1 MRLVRAILADEEG
14 QDLAEYGM
22 LIGFIAVVVVAAVG
36 AVGQGLL
43 DFFNAIANRL
53 DEVL

>member
-1 MRLVRAILADEEG
+1 MRLINDFLVGEDG

>member
-1 MRLVRAILADEEG
+1 MHQIIRFLADEEG

-43 DFFNAIANRL
+43 DFYEHLVARL

>member
-1 MRLVRAILADEEG
+1 MHLVRVMLAGEEG

-36 AVGQGLL
+36 AVGQGLF
-43 DFFNAIANRL
+43 DFFGAIGARL